1 MTEKLRYLA
10 SKFGEAVTILRRE
23 HNRKALFHIIREGKK
38 LLLRLS
44 PKKGSGWVKF
54 GTGDPYDTG
63 RAMEIVALMYPFYWE
78 HVKVIPIFE
87 RAELSGEGD
96 ISGRTNLAGI
106 LFPLAALMLD
116 RDVRAFIKELNEYKE
131 KL

>member
-10 SKFGEAVTILRRE
+10 SKLGETVTILRKE
-23 HNRKALFHIIREGKK
+23 HNRKALSHIIREGKK
-38 LLLRLS
+38 LLLRLA
-44 PKKGSGWVKF
+44 PKKGRGWLKF

-63 RAMEIVALMYPFYWE
+63 RAMELAALMYPFYGE
-78 HVKVIPIFE
+78 HVEVIPIFD

-116 RDVRAFIKELNEYKE
+116 RDVRAFLKELNEYKE
-131 KL
+131 EL

>member
-10 SKFGEAVTILRRE
+10 SKLGEAVTILRKE
-23 HNRKALFHIIREGKK
+23 HNRKALSHIIREGKK
-38 LLLRLS
+38 LLLRLA
-44 PKKGSGWVKF
+44 PKKGRGWLKF

-63 RAMEIVALMYPFYWE
+63 RAMELAALMYPFYGE
-78 HVKVIPIFE
+78 HVEVIPIFD

-116 RDVRAFIKELNEYKE
+116 RDVRAFLNELNEYKE
-131 KL
+131 EL